1 MFIPKIHRDIAPEG
15 VPSTPSVAQMMA
27 TQGAITQEGTQTVE
41 AAPHTQGAEPANVS
55 PDTTQTAETATVPST
70 ETGAEATP
78 AAATETVA
86 EAQPAATEQAPA
98 PLPSWQDLIKT
109 QPREQV
115 LTELGVEPQSLTLA
129 QTLKENPQ
137 MEAFFKH
144 WQEKGDVVDYL
155 RELTTDYTK
164 MPAEDVMRHQLRQA
178 YPKADERTLD
188 LLYKREVVNK
198 YGLDPDRYSE
208 EEIEEGRLLLEVD
221 ADKFRGELSEKQ
233 KQFLI
238 PPPAEKPAEAAAAP
252 VDNSAAEV
260 EAYKQTFSADPL
272 FKTLSESK
280 VFTLGEGDEK
290 FSFPVDPNEVTSV
303 LFDTDKWGEK
313 MFTRQG
319 DAILPNTRQH
329 LLVGMITAYGDKFLN
344 AYAQHMKALGGKT
357 VIDPIENASVPSNA
371 TPSVAQ
377 VTPDNPAAAMAKMG
391 RMSY

>member
-1 MFIPKIHRDIAPEG
+1 
-15 VPSTPSVAQMMA
+15 
-27 TQGAITQEGTQTVE
+27 
-41 AAPHTQGAEPANVS
+41 
-55 PDTTQTAETATVPST
+55 
-70 ETGAEATP
+70 
-78 AAATETVA
+78 
-86 EAQPAATEQAPA
+86 
-98 PLPSWQDLIKT
+98 
-109 QPREQV
+109 
-115 LTELGVEPQSLTLA
+115 
-129 QTLKENPQ
+129 
-137 MEAFFKH
+137 MEAFFQH
-144 WQEKGDVVDYL
+144 WQQKGDVVDYL
-155 RELTTDYTK
+155 RELTTDYQK

-238 PPPAEKPAEAAAAP
+238 PPPAEKPAAEP
-252 VDNSAAEV
+252 VQDNSAAEV
-260 EAYKQTFSADPL
+260 EAYKQAVTADPL
-272 FKTLSESK
+272 FQSLSSSK
-280 VFTLGEGDEK
+280 VFTLGEGEEK
-290 FSFPVDPNEVTSV
+290 FSFPVDPQEVTSV
-303 LFDTDKWGEK
+303 LFDTDKWAEK

-319 DAILPNTRQH
+319 DRVVPNVRQQ
-329 LLVGMITAYGDKFLN
+329 LLVAMVTAYGDKFLN